1 MTYTT
6 NPISVRYVE
15 TDKMQFVHHSN
26 YAKYFELARLE
37 WLAEL
42 GVSYASIEK
51 EGILL
56 PVISI
61 KTEFKKPLYFGDEF
75 RITVSSK
82 KNPQA
87 TLELDYHVVNQNNQ
101 KICEGNT
108 ILAFL
113 SAKKNIPIRCPKFL
127 LKLFT

>member
-6 NPISVRYVE
+6 KPIVVRYVE

-26 YAKYFELARLE
+26 YPKYFELARIE
-37 WLAEL
+37 WLTKL

-56 PVISI
+56 PVVSI
-61 KTEFKKPLYFGDEF
+61 KTKFKKPLFFGDEF
-75 RITVSSK
+75 RITVSLK
-82 KNPQA
+82 KPPKA
-87 TLELDYHVVNQNNQ
+87 TLEFDYHVINQHKQ
-101 KICEGNT
+101 IICEGNT

-113 SAKKNIPIRCPKFL
+113 SAKKNRPIRCPEFL
-127 LKLFT
+127 LMLFT